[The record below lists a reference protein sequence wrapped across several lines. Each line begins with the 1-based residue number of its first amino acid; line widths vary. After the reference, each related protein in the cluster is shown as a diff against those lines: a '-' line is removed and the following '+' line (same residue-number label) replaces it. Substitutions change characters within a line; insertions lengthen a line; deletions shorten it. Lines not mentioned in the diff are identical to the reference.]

1 MNEDEFIFRAYLRGL
16 LRHLNAIK
24 ATLQK
29 RDFVAAEQL
38 VDELIEDTK
47 QGITD

>member
-1 MNEDEFIFRAYLRGL
+1 MSEEKLIFRGYLRGL
-16 LRHLNAIK
+16 LRHLNTIK
-24 ATLQK
+24 ATPQK
-29 RDFVAAEQL
+29 KDFVAAEQL